1 MEFQVPQFIEQKA
14 KIVGPLTIVQFFYVA
29 GAGAVSFI
37 SYNILPLFLWLIV
50 TLIVAG
56 IAVSLAFVRINGQ
69 DMVKIIG
76 SLFQYFLKP
85 KTYTWQRQT
94 AKTTLELSDE
104 DLANIRR
111 SMGIQS
117 KLKSLALKI
126 SVGKIFTKGATAAE
140 DKERYQVV
148 TYLTGEQKVAKR
160 IDY

>member
-37 SYNILPLFLWLIV
+37 SYNIFPLFLWLIV

-126 SVGKIFTKGATAAE
+126 SVGKIFNKGATTAE

-160 IDY
+160 VDY